1 MLGLH
6 FSKQK
11 NAYPLVSYNMR
22 QDLQHDGT
30 STYNLMTQNKS
41 STMKKKINEKKYAIL
56 MY

>member
-22 QDLQHDGT
+22 QYLQHDGT